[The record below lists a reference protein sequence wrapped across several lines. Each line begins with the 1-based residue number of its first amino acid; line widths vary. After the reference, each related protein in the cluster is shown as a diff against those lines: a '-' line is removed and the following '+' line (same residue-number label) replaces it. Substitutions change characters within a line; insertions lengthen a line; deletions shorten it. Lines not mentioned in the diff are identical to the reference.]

1 MEKFLNKWEILIT
14 IIISITSIF
23 LAIKAN
29 EMTKIQTEVARN
41 SSLPNIQVVEKNLIN
56 EKTGK
61 TDDSIIHVYEEEI
74 PIFNYYII
82 GRQSGNTE
90 GILEEKITGK
100 NSNKIKKM
108 MEKILQYND
117 SDSSLY
123 VEIESY
129 LCVSYIDIL
138 GEKHRIYYL
147 TDVFESKLITEKEGQ
162 NKFEIY
168 DKLFSLNEGI
178 DPNREEEID
187 IQGLINKIYEVSNL
201 NIGKVVEKNE
211 IQNKGMADAMTEIM
225 GVFLASILAHVL
237 WIVQERRRNKES
249 KSHAASILYYDLK
262 SIEGYLVGER
272 SSVNLR
278 YSSEWQQ
285 MVAGCSFLKDEQVK
299 ELYNI
304 YDEVYNYNYFY
315 KLKED
320 KKEAVIKE
328 DIPQYKALKNVFLNE
343 SEDNTNMQKY

>member
-1 MEKFLNKWEILIT
+1 
-14 IIISITSIF
+14 
-23 LAIKAN
+23 
-29 EMTKIQTEVARN
+29 MTPLCPK
-41 SSLPNIQVVEKNLIN
+41 L
-56 EKTGK
+56 
-61 TDDSIIHVYEEEI
+61 VYH
-74 PIFNYYII
+74 F
-82 GRQSGNTE
+82 
-90 GILEEKITGK
+90 
-100 NSNKIKKM
+100 
-108 MEKILQYND
+108 
-117 SDSSLY
+117 
-123 VEIESY
+123 
-129 LCVSYIDIL
+129 
-138 GEKHRIYYL
+138 
-147 TDVFESKLITEKEGQ
+147 ITEKEGQ

-201 NIGKVVEKNE
+201 NIEKVVEKNE
-211 IQNKGMADAMTEIM
+211 IQNKGMIDAMTEII

-285 MVAGCSFLKDEQVK
+285 MVAGCSFLKDEQIK

-328 DIPQYKALKNVFLNE
+328 DIPQYKALKNVFVNE
-343 SEDNTNMQKY
+343 SEDNTKYAEILKELRAHIMVSNMYVDKKRE

>member
-1 MEKFLNKWEILIT
+1 M
-14 IIISITSIF
+14 
-23 LAIKAN
+23 
-29 EMTKIQTEVARN
+29 
-41 SSLPNIQVVEKNLIN
+41 
-56 EKTGK
+56 
-61 TDDSIIHVYEEEI
+61 
-74 PIFNYYII
+74 
-82 GRQSGNTE
+82 
-90 GILEEKITGK
+90 
-100 NSNKIKKM
+100 
-108 MEKILQYND
+108 
-117 SDSSLY
+117 
-123 VEIESY
+123 
-129 LCVSYIDIL
+129 
-138 GEKHRIYYL
+138 
-147 TDVFESKLITEKEGQ
+147 
-162 NKFEIY
+162 
-168 DKLFSLNEGI
+168 
-178 DPNREEEID
+178 
-187 IQGLINKIYEVSNL
+187 

-285 MVAGCSFLKDEQVK
+285 MVAGGSFLKDEQVK

-343 SEDNTNMQKY
+343 SEDNTKYAEILKELRAHIMVSNMYADKKKRKNTGENITHL